1 MDKDL
6 LNQIAFT
13 IAQREI
19 LKNKPPQNAEGL
31 QKWIADGAKEYDISP
46 EQFAEFVDVA
56 LATAL
61 EKTREHLKTSL
72 PQKKKSGIG
81 FSMHTAS

>member
-6 LNQIAFT
+6 LNKITFI

-19 LKNKPPQNAEGL
+19 MKNKPPQNAEGL

-46 EQFAEFVDVA
+46 EQFAE
-56 LATAL
+56 
-61 EKTREHLKTSL
+61 L
-72 PQKKKSGIG
+72 P
-81 FSMHTAS
+81 

>member
-6 LNQIAFT
+6 LNKITFI

-19 LKNKPPQNAEGL
+19 MKNKPPQNAEGL

-56 LATAL
+56 LATAFS
-61 EKTREHLKTSL
+61 KTREHLKASL
-72 PQKKKSGIG
+72 PQKNKRNIG
-81 FSMHTAS
+81 FTKHNET